1 MAERPGIFV
10 RTAGEKDLEAVRTL
24 LVETWHDTYD
34 AIYGAD
40 KVAEITGERH
50 SLASLRARLTRPH
63 SEFLVADDG
72 LAIAGMAFAVAIDE
86 GATIMLHQ
94 LYVRPDK
101 QRAGTGELLLD
112 EIEASFP
119 EARRVVLEVEA
130 ANAKG
135 VAFYRKH
142 GFVEAGT
149 STRTGIPA
157 AGAGTAHRLYE
168 KLL

>member
-1 MAERPGIFV
+1 MAMFV
-10 RTAGEKDLEAVRTL
+10 RTAGERDLEAVRSL
-24 LVETWHDTYD
+24 LVATWHDTYD

-40 KVAEITGERH
+40 KVVEITDEWH

-72 LAIAGMAFAVAIDE
+72 QAIAGVAFAVAVDE

-94 LYVRPDK
+94 LYVQPDR
-101 QRAGTGELLLD
+101 QRVGTGAQLLG

-119 EARRVVLEVEA
+119 EARRIVLEVEA

-149 STRTGIPA
+149 STRPGIPA
-157 AGAGTAHRLYE
+157 AGGGSAHLIYE
-168 KLL
+168 KRL

>member
-1 MAERPGIFV
+1 MDAVEEKLVRFV
-10 RTAGEKDLEAVRTL
+10 DSFVFNDIEAQALHAIKLVFEHLPAAVHHGSSDPVAREKMHNAG
-24 LVETWHDTYD
+24 
-34 AIYGAD
+34 
-40 KVAEITGERH
+40 
-50 SLASLRARLTRPH
+50 S
-63 SEFLVADDG
+63 
-72 LAIAGMAFAVAIDE
+72 IAGMAFAVAIDE